1 MQLLASSGRSGAS
14 AGGSAGGLDALIQQF
29 QQAGMGSQ
37 MNSWISTGQNMPISP
52 DQLMQVFGR
61 GQMQQMASGSGM
73 DVDEMSGGLASM
85 LPQLIDHLTPNG
97 RVPSSSGIDG
107 ALADISR
114 MMPR

>member
-1 MQLLASSGRSGAS
+1 MQMLARGQSGTS
-14 AGGSAGGLDALIQQF
+14 AGGAAGGLDALIQQF

-37 MNSWISTGQNMPISP
+37 MNSWISTGQNLPISP
-52 DQLMQVFGR
+52 DQLTQIFGR

-73 DVDEMSGGLASM
+73 NVDEMSGGLANM

-97 RVPSSSGIDG
+97 KVPDSGIEG